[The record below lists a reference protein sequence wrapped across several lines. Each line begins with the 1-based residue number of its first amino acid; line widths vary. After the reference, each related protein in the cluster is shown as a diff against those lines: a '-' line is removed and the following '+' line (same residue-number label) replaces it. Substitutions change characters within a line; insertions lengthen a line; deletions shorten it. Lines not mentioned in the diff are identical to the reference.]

1 MMDVDV
7 GAQANCWRGYNGSAG
22 GRRPSAA
29 ACAPSMTSISSS
41 LWRTLTRR
49 ALPSLAAMTLTTSA
63 EQETNPKLRRH
74 HRYWLDDGSLI
85 LRAQNDLYKVHRTLL
100 ERHSRLLSTIHA
112 SADLDKASN
121 AVDGMAVTSIPDELG
136 VASTDVEILL
146 EHLYHDV

>member
-1 MMDVDV
+1 MDVGV
-7 GAQANCWRGYNGSAG
+7 QADCWRGYYGSAG

-29 ACAPSMTSISSS
+29 ACARSMTSISSS

-49 ALPSLAAMTLTTSA
+49 ALPSLAAMTLSTST
-63 EQETNPKLRRH
+63 EHDTNPKLRRH
-74 HRYWLDDGSLI
+74 HKYWLDDGSLI

-100 ERHSRLLSTIHA
+100 ERHSRLLSAIHA
-112 SADLDKASN
+112 STDPDKASN
-121 AVDGMAVTSIPDELG
+121 AVDGMTVTSVPDELG